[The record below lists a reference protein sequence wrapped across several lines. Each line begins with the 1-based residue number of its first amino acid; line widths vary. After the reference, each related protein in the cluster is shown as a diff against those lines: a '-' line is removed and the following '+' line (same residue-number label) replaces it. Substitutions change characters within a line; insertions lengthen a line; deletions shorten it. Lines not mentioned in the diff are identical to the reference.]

1 MTEVKRISV
10 PKPLSSLGESFKE
23 AGHELYLV
31 GGIVRSALLDGP
43 DEDAHPGEVTG
54 LDATA
59 DALSRKITRV
69 NADATTDAYP
79 NKIKRLLRPYAEHL
93 WTVGER
99 FGTIGARVGEYD
111 VEVTTYRSDLYTE
124 GSRHPEV
131 RFGES
136 LEEDLARRDFTINAV
151 AVDALTGEILDP
163 FDGRKDLELGIIRA
177 VGNPLDRM
185 RDDPLRMLRAV
196 RFETVLSTTEKP
208 FGLDSEL
215 EAAIRENA
223 HWLESISAERIR
235 EEFEKILTSENVA
248 KGLRTLVRLGLMA
261 YIVPEFMETL
271 NVEQEAEFHHK
282 DVFEHTLLVT
292 QNVEKDPI
300 LRKAAFFHDIGK
312 PRTLVYEHRCTY
324 CGAKS
329 IQKTADEGEC
339 ERCGGRTLP
348 KKIHFYGHENVGAA
362 IARKAMTRLAYPKD
376 DIDAVAHLVANH
388 MRPMG
393 YAVGRDPWSDSA
405 IRRFIRDTYLSRGD
419 RELANVDLLL
429 RLARADITGSAPRRR
444 RIAEE
449 SWRSL
454 KSRVDEIRAVDAVEK
469 LESPLNGNQLME
481 HFGQGPGRW
490 IKSIKDYLENEVVE
504 GRIGKD
510 DTEKARELAE
520 AYAREHNLFEEG

>member
-1 MTEVKRISV
+1 MMTEVEKIYV
-10 PKPLSSLGESFKE
+10 PEPLGSLGERFKE

-31 GGIVRSALLDGP
+31 GGFVR
-43 DEDAHPGEVTG
+43 
-54 LDATA
+54 
-59 DALSRKITRV
+59 DALGGSVGKDV
-69 NADATTDAYP
+69 DATTGARP
-79 NKIKRLLRPYAEHL
+79 KEIKNLLGPIADSL

-99 FGTIGARVGEYD
+99 FGTIGARVKEYD

-131 RFGES
+131 RFGTN
-136 LEEDLARRDFTINAV
+136 LVDDLARRDFTINAI
-151 AVDALTGEILDP
+151 AADAESGEIHDP
-163 FDGRKDLELGIIRA
+163 FDGRSDLASGVIRT
-177 VGNPLDRM
+177 VGAPLERM

-196 RFETVLSTTEKP
+196 RFETVLTAPEKP
-208 FGLDSEL
+208 FAMTTEL
-215 EAAIRENA
+215 EVAIRENA

-248 KGLRTLVRLGLMA
+248 QGLRTLVRLGLML

-271 NVEQEAEFHHK
+271 NVEQEADFHHK

-292 QNVEKDPI
+292 QNVENDPI

-312 PRTLVYEHRCTY
+312 PRTLVYEHRCTF

-329 IQKTADEGEC
+329 IRKTAGEGEC
-339 ERCGGRTLP
+339 EHCGGRTLP
-348 KKIHFYGHENVGAA
+348 KKIHFYGHENVGAK
-362 IARKAMTRLAYPKD
+362 IACKAMKRLAYPND
-376 DIDAVAHLVANH
+376 DIDAVSHLVSNH

-419 RELANVDLLL
+419 RELANVDMLLK
-429 RLARADITGSAPRRR
+429 LARADITGSAPRRR
-444 RIAEE
+444 HIAEE

-454 KSRVDEIRAVDAVEK
+454 KSRVDEIRAVDAVER
-469 LESPLNGNQLME
+469 LESPLDGNQLME
-481 HFGQGPGRW
+481 HFGHGPGRW

-504 GRIGKD
+504 GRLGQD
-510 DTEKARELAE
+510 DTERARELAE

>member
-1 MTEVKRISV
+1 MTEAKSIGV
-10 PKPLSSLGESFKE
+10 PGPLTRLGEEFKE

-31 GGIVRSALLDGP
+31 GGFVR
-43 DEDAHPGEVTG
+43 DAFSGSIGKDV
-54 LDATA
+54 
-59 DALSRKITRV
+59 
-69 NADATTDAYP
+69 DATTGAHP
-79 NKIKRLLRPYAEHL
+79 KEIKRLLGPVADHL

-99 FGTIGARVGEYD
+99 FGTIGARVGPYD
-111 VEVTTYRSDLYTE
+111 VEVTTYRTDLYTQ

-131 RFGES
+131 RFGTD
-136 LEEDLARRDFTINAV
+136 LLEDLSRRDFTINAV
-151 AVDALTGEILDP
+151 PADAACGEIRDP
-163 FDGRKDLELGIIRA
+163 FDGRKDLEFGVVRP
-177 VGNPLDRM
+177 VGDPLDRM

-196 RFETVLSTTEKP
+196 RFETTLSTPEKP
-208 FGLDSEL
+208 FAMTTQL
-215 EAAIRENA
+215 EASIRENA

-248 KGLRTLVRLGLMA
+248 KGLRTLVRLGLMP

-282 DVFEHTLLVT
+282 DVFEHTLIVT
-292 QNVEKDPI
+292 QNVENTPI

-329 IQKTADEGEC
+329 TQKNAGEGEC
-339 ERCGGRTLP
+339 ERCGGRTIP

-362 IARKAMTRLAYPKD
+362 MARKAMKRLVYPKD

-405 IRRFIRDTYLSRGD
+405 IRRFVRDTHLGRGD
-419 RELANVDLLL
+419 RELSNVDLLL
-429 RLARADITGSAPRRR
+429 KLARADITGSAPRRR
-444 RIAEE
+444 HIAEE

-454 KSRVDEIRAVDAVEK
+454 KSRVDEIRAQDAVEK
-469 LESPLNGNQLME
+469 LESPLDGNDLMRL
-481 HFGQGPGRW
+481 FGRGPGRW
-490 IKSIKDYLENEVVE
+490 IKRVKDYLEGEVVE
-504 GRIGKD
+504 GRLAQD
-510 DTEKARELAE
+510 DTEEARKLAVT
-520 AYAREHNLFEEG
+520 YAREHDLFKEG